1 MDGFIANLYEFWGGL
16 NLGGFSA
23 DMYNFNFYLPI
34 FIVMLAS
41 VMVVAAIYYYV
52 VNHPRVNRWYHW
64 LCFNIGTSVLNF
76 ALAWIIASDKLFN
89 LWASQGMACPYDWT
103 NYFSL
108 ACMAFVWTFVFF
120 FLFSFIIKWGSRNCK
135 HTPFL

>member
-1 MDGFIANLYEFWGGL
+1 MDGFIANLYEFWGYL

-23 DMYNFNFYLPI
+23 DMFNFNYYLPV

-41 VMVVAAIYYYV
+41 VMAVAAIYYYV

-64 LCFNIGTSVLNF
+64 LFFNLGTALLNF

-103 NYFSL
+103 EYFVFS
-108 ACMAFVWTFVFF
+108 CMAFVWTFVFF

-135 HTPFL
+135 HVPFI

>member
-1 MDGFIANLYEFWGGL
+1 MDGFIANLYEFWGYL

-41 VMVVAAIYYYV
+41 VMVVACVYYYV
-52 VNHPRVNRWYHW
+52 VNHPRMNRLYHW
-64 LCFNIGTSVLNF
+64 LFFNLGTALLNF
-76 ALAWIIASDKLFN
+76 ALAWIIASDKLVN

-103 NYFSL
+103 YYFILS
-108 ACMAFVWTFVFF
+108 CMAFLWTFVFF